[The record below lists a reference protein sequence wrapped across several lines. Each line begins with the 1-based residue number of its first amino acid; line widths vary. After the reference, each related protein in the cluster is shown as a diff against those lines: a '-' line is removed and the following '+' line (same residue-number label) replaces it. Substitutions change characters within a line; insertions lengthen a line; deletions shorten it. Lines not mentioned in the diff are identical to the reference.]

1 MKEYSIKIGL
11 MVMVLLFLVNP
22 IAVKA
27 MSMTGLT
34 NAPQTPELVV
44 FDNAKLNESHLQP
57 ADIKDNARYSTVRVV
72 TAYSSTP
79 DQTDS
84 TPFTTANGM
93 TVNENLVAANWLKF
107 GTRVRIPAL
116 FGDKVFVVA
125 DRMNTRFNDRLDVW
139 MPSRQEAMNIGLRRV
154 AVEVF

>member
-1 MKEYSIKIGL
+1 MDMIGL
-11 MVMVLLFLVNP
+11 M
-22 IAVKA
+22 
-27 MSMTGLT
+27 
-34 NAPQTPELVV
+34 NAPQMPELVASSGV
-44 FDNAKLNESHLQP
+44 ISAP
-57 ADIKDNARYSTVRVV
+57 ACVNTSLPRLLPAEPAPARYTTVRTI

-84 TPFTTANGM
+84 TPFITANGM
-93 TVNENLVAANWLKF
+93 TVNDGIVAANWLKF
-107 GTRVRIPAL
+107 GTRVRIPEY

>member
-1 MKEYSIKIGL
+1 
-11 MVMVLLFLVNP
+11 MVLLFLVNP

-27 MSMTGLT
+27 MDMTGLL
-34 NAPQTPELVV
+34 NAPQMPELVATTSV
-44 FDNAKLNESHLQP
+44 AADYTPAFLTPAKPAQP
-57 ADIKDNARYSTVRVV
+57 RYTTARTV

-93 TVNENLVAANWLKF
+93 TVNSNLVAANWLKF
-107 GTRVRIPAL
+107 GTRVRIPSL

-125 DRMNTRFNDRLDVW
+125 DRMAPRFDDRLDVW
-139 MPSRQEAMNIGLRRV
+139 MPSRQEAMNIGLRHV
-154 AVEVF
+154 TVEVF